1 MDRRGMCTMPV
12 TCMGGKTMSKLGL
25 SIIQMIL
32 ICLAQ
37 IIVADSPA
45 TESTPTGL
53 CLIILLAIAMI
64 ISLFLGSE
72 GRK

>member
-1 MDRRGMCTMPV
+1 
-12 TCMGGKTMSKLGL
+12 MSKRGL

-37 IIVADSPA
+37 IIVADSSETTKPS
-45 TESTPTGL
+45 EV

-64 ISLFLGSE
+64 ISPFLGTE